1 MPRSKVITVV
11 GTRPELIKFS
21 PVIPLLVEA
30 FEHRLVHSGQHYSY
44 AMDALFFEELC
55 LPAPDYR
62 LEVGSASHSVQ
73 TARILERIEPVLLA
87 EQPSAVLALGD
98 TNTVLAAMLAAV
110 KAHIPAVHLEAGC
123 RSFNR
128 EMPEEINRV
137 VADHIATWCF
147 APGERERV
155 HLQAEGIAE
164 SRIHVVG
171 STAIDACLRNAPFT
185 VDRTLVRQ
193 LGLIPDGYVLLTL
206 HRAENTVPETLRDLL
221 EATNT
226 LAETWP
232 FVFPIHPRTRSVLEA
247 LTPPLLLH
255 PHVHVIDPVGYL
267 DMLHLMTHARAVM
280 TDSGGLQEEAATLGV
295 PLLIARQETEWMY
308 LVQAGAAVI
317 AGNTRDALL
326 ATAPALL
333 QQGRAAFK
341 PVDVTSQRGAA
352 ERIVEVLKRIGD
364 GVVQAS

>member
-21 PVIPLLVEA
+21 PVIPLLTDV

-44 AMDALFFEELC
+44 AMDALFFEELR

-73 TARILERIEPVLLA
+73 TARILERIEPVLFA

-128 EMPEEINRV
+128 DMPEEINRV
-137 VADHIATWCF
+137 VADHIAAWCF
-147 APGERERV
+147 APGERERA

-171 STAIDACLRNAPFT
+171 STAIDACLRNAPLSA
-185 VDRTLVRQ
+185 DRTLVQQ
-193 LGLIPDGYVLLTL
+193 LGLTPDGYVLLTL
-206 HRAENTVPETLRDLL
+206 HRAENTISETLRDLM
-221 EATNT
+221 EAINA
-226 LAETWP
+226 LAEAWP

-255 PHVHVIDPVGYL
+255 PQVRVIEPVGYL

-295 PLLIARQETEWMY
+295 PLLIARHETEWMY

-341 PVDVTSQRGAA
+341 PVDVTPQCGAA
-352 ERIVEVLKRIGD
+352 ERIVDALRRIGD
-364 GVVQAS
+364 GAVQAS

>member
-1 MPRSKVITVV
+1 MPRPKVITVV

-44 AMDALFFEELC
+44 AMDALFFEELR

-73 TARILERIEPVLLA
+73 TARILERIEPVLIGEA
-87 EQPSAVLALGD
+87 PSAVLALGD

-110 KAHIPAVHLEAGC
+110 KLHIPAVHLEAGC

-128 EMPEEINRV
+128 DMPEEINRV
-137 VADHIATWCF
+137 VADHVATWCF
-147 APGERERV
+147 APGERECA

-171 STAIDACLRNAPFT
+171 STAIDACLRNAPLT
-185 VDRTLVRQ
+185 ADRTLVQQ
-193 LGLIPDGYVLLTL
+193 LGLTPDGYVLLTL
-206 HRAENTVPETLRDLL
+206 HRAENTTPEMLRDLL
-221 EATNT
+221 EAINT

-232 FVFPIHPRTRSVLEA
+232 FVFPIHPRTRAVLEA
-247 LTPPLLLH
+247 LNPPLLLH
-255 PHVHVIDPVGYL
+255 PQIHVIEPVGYL
-267 DMLHLMTHARAVM
+267 DILHLAQNARAVM

-295 PLLIARQETEWMY
+295 PLLITRQETEWMY
-308 LVQAGAAVI
+308 LVKAGAAVI
-317 AGNTRDALL
+317 AGNTGDALL
-326 ATAPALL
+326 STAPALL

-341 PVDVTSQRGAA
+341 SVDMTLQRGAA
-352 ERIVEVLKRIGD
+352 ERIVDALKRIGD
-364 GVVQAS
+364 DATQAG